1 MDKNISSSKDKVTLK
16 VIILYICEQIDS
28 LSEQELMQIALETMY
43 MDYFTFSKL
52 LGELLDEDLLS
63 ATIRKDES
71 HKANPPKRFSLTNKG
86 AVVLET
92 LSDNIPHA
100 MTKYIQEVIS
110 QKSSD
115 KKSNESVISTF
126 EITANASF
134 KLNLE
139 LKEKTEAYF
148 KLQFNVPNQEMAKK
162 ISENWQKN
170 AGKIYPQILRLINEQ
185 DNQDD

>member
-1 MDKNISSSKDKVTLK
+1 MEKNMSSSKDKVTLK

-28 LSEQELMQIALETMY
+28 LSEQELMQIVLETMY

-63 ATIRKDES
+63 ATIRKEES

-86 AVVLET
+86 AIVLET
-92 LSDNIPHA
+92 LNDNIPHA
-100 MTKYIQEVIS
+100 MTKYIQGIIA
-110 QKSSD
+110 QKNSD
-115 KKSNESVISTF
+115 KKSSESVVSTY

-139 LKEKTEAYF
+139 LKEQNETYF
-148 KLQFNVPNQEMAKK
+148 KLQFNAPNQEMAKK
-162 ISENWQKN
+162 ISDNWKKN
-170 AGKIYPQILRLINEQ
+170 AGKIYPQILSLINEQ
-185 DNQDD
+185 DDKDV